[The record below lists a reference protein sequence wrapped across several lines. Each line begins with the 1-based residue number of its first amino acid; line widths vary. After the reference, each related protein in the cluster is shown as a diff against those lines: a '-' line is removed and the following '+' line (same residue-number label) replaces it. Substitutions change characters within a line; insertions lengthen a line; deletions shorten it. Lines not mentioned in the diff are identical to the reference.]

1 MVSLSTYRLFLF
13 LIFIF
18 LFESLSGQTEADIKR
33 LQKRAAEL
41 SAKISD
47 TDKKAVLLRRQ
58 LNLSE
63 SRVALLN
70 AEISKTETQIAAK
83 EKQLKSLDAEKEQL
97 LKLAEQL
104 LVYAYKTRNTR
115 SRAAFLFSSDNF
127 NQAYK
132 RFLYIKF
139 YGNVLNRKIHAINN
153 IKAEYEH
160 ERSELEN
167 RKNELF
173 HLAEQ
178 KTDELLEYKQ
188 NINELNRIKQRLK
201 HNTGRIRKEIAEK
214 QKILDRLN
222 TAVSDEIYAGTE
234 MAPESAGF
242 KAAKGKLPFP
252 MQGVITRRFGNHRH
266 EVLENVTI
274 SSNGIEITGQKSARV
289 HAVFPGTVLRISQ
302 IPGSGLAVIIQH
314 GNFFTVYSNLK
325 QSSLT
330 PGQKLTARQL
340 IGICGESPNDSS
352 HSELY
357 FQIWLNKNK
366 LDPEQWLK
374 NP

>member
-18 LFESLSGQTEADIKR
+18 LFESLSGQTEAEIQR

-41 SAKISD
+41 NAKISD

-83 EKQLKSLDAEKEQL
+83 EQQLKSLDAEKEQL

-115 SRAAFLFSSDNF
+115 STAVFLFSADNF

-132 RFLYIKF
+132 RFLHVKF
-139 YGNVLNRKIHAINN
+139 YGNLLERKIHTINE
-153 IKAEYEH
+153 IKAEYER
-160 ERSELEN
+160 ETTDLKRRRN
-167 RKNELF
+167 QLF
-173 HLAEQ
+173 LLAEQ
-178 KTDELLEYKQ
+178 KTDELLDYKK
-188 NINELNRIKQRLK
+188 NINELNRIKKRLK
-201 HNTGRIRKEIAEK
+201 HNTSRIRKEIAEK
-214 QKILDRLN
+214 QKIMARLN
-222 TAVSDEIYAGTE
+222 TAVSDEIYAGNE
-234 MAPESAGF
+234 NAPESSGF
-242 KAAKGKLPFP
+242 KAAKAKLPFP
-252 MQGVITRRFGNHRH
+252 MQGIITRRFGNHRH
-266 EVLENVTI
+266 EVLENVTV

-302 IPGSGLAVIIQH
+302 IPGSGQAVIIQH
-314 GNFFTVYSNLK
+314 GNYFTVYSNLK
-325 QSSLT
+325 QIS
-330 PGQKLTARQL
+330 PAQGQKVSAGQL
-340 IGICGESPNDSS
+340 IGICGESPNDTS

-357 FQIWLNKNK
+357 FQIWLNKKK